1 MGDFYQD
8 NRNIRSINGFM
19 LQQVSRNVWAIDEFG
34 IDIMYL
40 VIGTKRALLIDTGI
54 GLGNIRAVVET
65 MTRLPYDVV
74 NTHHHYDH
82 AGGNG
87 HFDVVYAHENA
98 IPVILAQNREDT
110 RKEFFLSQQARTE
123 YNHEASLV
131 YDSKMLGS
139 FSMKA
144 LREGDQF
151 CLGDRDLEV
160 IFTPGHTKDGIC
172 LLDRQNR
179 LLFSGDTVVSTPT
192 LMFDTFSD
200 TMTNYLESLEKL
212 HGMKNAYELIFPGHY
227 LRPIGEIYVEHQ
239 IACVKEILEGSC
251 MDERQDSAMTGSP
264 VYLHRKG
271 LASVLYTEDRVC

>member
-1 MGDFYQD
+1 M
-8 NRNIRSINGFM
+8 
-19 LQQVSRNVWAIDEFG
+19 WAIDEFG

-54 GLGNIRAVVET
+54 GVGNIRAVVET

-98 IPVILAQNREDT
+98 IPVILAQNQEDT

-131 YDSKMLGS
+131 YDSKMLGC
-139 FSMKA
+139 FDMKA
-144 LREGDQF
+144 VQEGECF
-151 CLGDRDLEV
+151 CLGDRNLEV

-172 LLDRQNR
+172 LLDRENR
-179 LLFSGDTVVSTPT
+179 LLFSGDTIVSTPT
-192 LMFDTFSD
+192 LMFDVFSD
-200 TMTNYLESLEKL
+200 TMTNYLESLRKL
-212 HGMKNAYELIFPGHY
+212 HRMKDAYELIFPGHY

-239 IACVKEILEGSC
+239 ISCVKEILGGSC
-251 MDERQDSAMTGSP
+251 RDERQDSAMTESP
-264 VYLHRKG
+264 VYFHRRG